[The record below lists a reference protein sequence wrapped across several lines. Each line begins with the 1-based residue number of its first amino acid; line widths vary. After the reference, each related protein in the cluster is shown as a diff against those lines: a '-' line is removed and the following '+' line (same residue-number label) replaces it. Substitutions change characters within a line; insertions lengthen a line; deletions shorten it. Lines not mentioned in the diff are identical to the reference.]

1 MKKQM
6 RMYLLALLLGNA
18 LSHAADEETIVFST
32 APTHSTEVTVRLY
45 SPLVSFLT
53 RVTGKKVVIESA
65 DNFIEYSVRMRQG
78 DYDILFDGPHLVGW
92 RMAVLGH
99 IPIARL
105 PGTIK
110 IVVVAREDSTVK
122 TMQDLETGR
131 NKVCTFAS
139 PNMLTMAFLSYY
151 PHPARQPT
159 LLRAQGFKELEQCV
173 RSDRGDVAV
182 LRDKLWNKMDQT
194 GLRLIAAPERGYPE
208 RTFTISDKLDKDLR
222 KQIAEAMLS
231 EEGQKVLQAVMKQFK
246 KDKLIKANPDDY
258 AGLGSLLNT
267 VWGFHA
273 AIK

>member
-1 MKKQM
+1 MKKAM
-6 RMYLLALLLGNA
+6 RIYLLALLLGTA
-18 LSHAADEETIVFST
+18 QSHAANEDTIVFST
-32 APTHSTEVTVRLY
+32 APTHSTEVTMKLY
-45 SPLVSFLT
+45 TPLVSFLT
-53 RVTGKKVVIESA
+53 RVTGKKVVIEPAS
-65 DNFIEYSVRMRQG
+65 NFIEYSVRMRQG
-78 DYDILFDGPHLVGW
+78 DYDMLFDGPHLVGW
-92 RMAVLGH
+92 RMAELGH

-110 IVVVAREDSTVK
+110 IVVVAREDSTVA

-131 NKVCTFAS
+131 NKVCAFAS

-159 LLRAQGFKELEQCV
+159 LLRAQGFKELEQCM
-173 RSDRGDVAV
+173 RSERGDVAV

-194 GLRLIAAPERGYPE
+194 GLKLVAAPERGYPE

-222 KQIAEAMLS
+222 RRIAEAVMS
-231 EEGQKVLQAVMKQFK
+231 EEGQKALQGVLKQFK
-246 KDKLIKANPDDY
+246 KNELIKANPDDY
-258 AGLGSLLNT
+258 VGLGSLLNM